1 MAFATIEGGDGHLPE
16 PDWSKLFDDELDQA
30 AATEQWG
37 ITVREMRDAG
47 TLATVNSHQIKRLVI
62 AYVNHDVAA
71 RRIAEQGA
79 VIKAKRTSVP
89 SYNPWWTI
97 LQQASSQAT
106 QLEAELGLS
115 PRRRN
120 AAGKVQRKKTAA
132 RAADNYLKPV
142 AK

>member
-1 MAFATIEGGDGHLPE
+1 MSLKAIEGGEGTAPE
-16 PDWSKLFDDELDQA
+16 PDWSALFDDELDR
-30 AATEQWG
+30 ATASERWG
-37 ITVREMRDAG
+37 EIIREMKDAG
-47 TLATVNSHQIKRLVI
+47 TLAVCNGHQIKRLVL
-62 AYVNHDVAA
+62 AYVNHDAAA
-71 RRIAEQGA
+71 RQIAEQGA

-106 QLEAELGLS
+106 QLEGELGLS

-120 AAGKVQRKKTAA
+120 SAGKVQRKKTVA
-132 RAADNYLKPV
+132 RAADDYLKPA